1 MKAVIYSRFSTDNQN
16 ESSIDDQVRICTEFS
31 EREGMTIVRRYQDE
45 GISGAAFGNRP
56 EFNAMRAAAMAGEF
70 GVLLVLDTTRLSRS
84 QELAPLIDVLRFNQ
98 VRVIGIQDNFD
109 SSVGTSDMQAGISG
123 IMSVE
128 FRKMVTART
137 HAALETRAMDQR
149 PTGGRCYGYRTVP
162 TNPEDPDCKKQVEI
176 VPQQAKI
183 VRDIFAMYIDGAS
196 YRTIAA
202 ELNSRGVPSPG
213 SNWKRV
219 KRRSRGWM
227 GSGVRAMVLNIR
239 YTGLIRW
246 NTSQWVK
253 DPDTGKRIRRKRP
266 ESEWLRYDDESL
278 RIISDET
285 FKKALRRARDAA
297 NPDERLKCGG
307 KPKYLL
313 SGLLKC
319 KYCGSNYILTSSIG
333 YQCSGNVGG
342 ACGNNVRV
350 RRDVAETKILGPIR
364 DELLAPERVDRMARE
379 IEARLMER
387 VQELSEKSTPAEIQ
401 ALDARIERLHERLSA
416 GDPDLEPD
424 ELQLAINAAQRKRL
438 ELVEAQ
444 PEARHSAKIIAA
456 LPKAAEAFKQQIE
469 RGLGDNPREANKAR
483 VILKDLLG
491 PIQMCPGPDGSLW
504 AEFYAR
510 PAALLKKAVGTG
522 VGSDGS
528 GGAFAENVHLYAE
541 PFPLVSSG

>member
-1 MKAVIYSRFSTDNQN
+1 MTVVQHYR
-16 ESSIDDQVRICTEFS
+16 DQ
-31 EREGMTIVRRYQDE
+31 

-56 EFNAMRAAAMAGEF
+56 GFQAMRAAAMAGEF
-70 GVLLVLDTTRLSRS
+70 DVLLILDTTRLSRS
-84 QELAPLIDVLRFNQ
+84 QELAPLVDVLRFNR
-98 VRVIGIQDNFD
+98 VRVIGVQDNFD
-109 SSVGTSDMQAGISG
+109 SSTGSADMQAGLSG

-137 HAALETRAMDQR
+137 HAALETRAMDHR
-149 PTGGRCYGYRTVP
+149 STGGRCYGYRTVP
-162 TNPEDPDCKKQVEI
+162 TNPEDPDCSKRVEI
-176 VPQQAKI
+176 VPEQAEI
-183 VRDIFAMYIDGAS
+183 VQDIFAMYIEGAS
-196 YRTIAA
+196 YRSIAA

-227 GSGVRAMVLNIR
+227 GSGVRAMVLNVR

-253 DPDTGKRIRRKRP
+253 NPDTGKRVRRKRP
-266 ESEWLRYDDESL
+266 ESEWLKYDDESL

-285 FKKALRRARDAA
+285 FKKAQCRARDAA

-319 KYCGSNYILTSSIG
+319 NDCGSNYILTSSTG

-342 ACGNNVRV
+342 ACANNVRV
-350 RRDVAETKILGPIR
+350 RRDVVEAKILDPIR
-364 DELLAPERVDRMARE
+364 DELLAPERVNRMARE
-379 IEARLMER
+379 IEARFKER
-387 VQELSEKSTPAEIQ
+387 AQQLSEKSTPAEIESI
-401 ALDARIERLHERLSA
+401 DARIERLHKRLST

-424 ELQLAINAAQRKRL
+424 ELQLAIDAAQRKRRD
-438 ELVEAQ
+438 LVEAQ
-444 PEARHSAKIIAA
+444 PEARHFAKIITA
-456 LPKAAEAFKQQIE
+456 LPKAAAAYRQQIE
-469 RGLGDNPREANKAR
+469 RGLDDNPREANKAR

-491 PIQMCPGPDGSLW
+491 PIQMCPGPNGSLW

-510 PAALLKKAVGTG
+510 PAALVKKAVGTS

-528 GGAFAENVHLYAE
+528 GGRI
-541 PFPLVSSG
+541 